1 MKKDLEKV
9 DISKLNEK
17 LVNLPYIF
25 SDVLAMYYGLD
36 DMGRT
41 SLEEIVDVIK
51 DTFNI
56 VLTPEVVEHIIEEA
70 LEMVDYQ
77 GDLNIYDSER
87 VITIDSP
94 DSKDIRINLDMQLE
108 YGCRAVYA
116 VTVDAEDKMDL
127 SAGVKRLTL
136 VALNEQG
143 LRKIDSIMQT
153 GYNNADGIYV
163 RDYAQILADRK
174 DSYLIGQE
182 VNWQYFLNRSYLLS
196 EDELK
201 FEISIRDRFKDA
213 DFAIFPRL
221 RYLYYSTNPDVLTY
235 NDETLAYTA
244 SDFQKAREAAAVAA
258 IILEKRNII
267 PTAGLDSLLSIQSD
281 ILDYIYFEDE
291 AKRAVI
297 INPAS
302 IADKADYPNPQKD
315 VNKQK

>member
-56 VLTPEVVEHIIEEA
+56 ELTPEVVEHILEEA
-70 LEMVDYQ
+70 LEMIDYP

-94 DSKDIRINLDMQLE
+94 DSRDIRINLDMQLE

-143 LRKIDSIMQT
+143 LREIDSIIQT
-153 GYNNADGIYV
+153 GYTNADGIYV
-163 RDYAQILADRK
+163 RDYAQIIAERK
-174 DSYLIGQE
+174 DSFLIGQE

-201 FEISIRDRFKDA
+201 YEITIKDKFKDA
-213 DFAIFPRL
+213 DFVVFPRL
-221 RYLYYSTNPDVLTY
+221 RELYYSTNPDSSIY
-235 NDETLAYTA
+235 DDESLAYTA

-258 IILEKRNII
+258 VMLEKRDII
-267 PTAGLDSLLSIQSD
+267 PTAGLETLLSSPSD
-281 ILDYIYFEDE
+281 ILDYIYFEDD
-291 AKRAVI
+291 AKRTVI
-297 INPAS
+297 LNPAR
-302 IADKADYPNPQKD
+302 IADKADYPNPQNY
-315 VNKQK
+315 VVQ